1 MRSANTDV
9 RMRFS
14 SHPFTSVTRWLIMVV
29 SCAVLETA
37 QLMRAQAPLPDAA
50 PARAPETVIYPQ
62 GGSSSAEDG
71 TPVGPG
77 GSRSWSL
84 LVAALALAG
93 AGAWFL
99 VRRRTAGP
107 LGLAKGERKISIEE
121 TRSLGNRQYL
131 VVADY
136 EGSKFLIGVTP
147 GQIQMLAPLKSHR
160 EPS

>member
-1 MRSANTDV
+1 MRLAMGWK

-14 SHPFTSVTRWLIMVV
+14 SHPFTSVTRWLIVV
-29 SCAVLETA
+29 VGCAVLETA
-37 QLMRAQAPLPDAA
+37 QLMRAQAAA
-50 PARAPETVIYPQ
+50 PEGSPARAPETVIYPQ
-62 GGSSSAEDG
+62 GGADQAEPG
-71 TPVGPG
+71 TPAGRG

-84 LVAALALAG
+84 LVAALALGG

-99 VRRRTAGP
+99 IKRRTAG
-107 LGLAKGERKISIEE
+107 LHGIAKGERKIAIEE

-147 GQIQMLAPLKSHR
+147 GQIQMLAPLKAPQKS
-160 EPS
+160 S

>member
-1 MRSANTDV
+1 MRPANDGV

-14 SHPFTSVTRWLIMVV
+14 SHPFTSVTRWLIVV
-29 SCAVLETA
+29 VGCAVLETA
-37 QLMRAQAPLPDAA
+37 QLMRAQAPSAEAA

-62 GGSSSAEDG
+62 GSADQAG
-71 TPVGPG
+71 AGAPAGQG
-77 GSRSWSL
+77 GNRSWSL
-84 LVAALALAG
+84 LVAALALGG

-99 VRRRTAGP
+99 IRRRTAGP
-107 LGLAKGERKISIEE
+107 LGLAKGERKIHIEE

-147 GQIQMLAPLKSHR
+147 GQIQMLAPLKSSQ
-160 EPS
+160 ESS